1 MTWKR
6 CMSLIEISILKQKIT
21 LYRKHVCK
29 PSRVVGHQVSV
40 HLSWDL
46 GSLLFSPSA
55 LFAAFLQDWGHSMTL
70 MGFFISLTVML
81 KGSSTTLAAHSP
93 VHRLLKSPSHVDARE
108 FDIGFV
114 RSTLFSQAASESF
127 RWWSSSLHEARSGT
141 ELRLRA
147 IDEFYISSNFRLIM
161 QLSPSRQSLSLMV
174 F

>member
-6 CMSLIEISILKQKIT
+6 CMSLIEISILEQKIT

-40 HLSWDL
+40 HLRWDL

-55 LFAAFLQDWGHSMTL
+55 PFAAFQRDWGHSMTL

-93 VHRLLKSPSHVDARE
+93 VHWLLKSPSHVDARE
-108 FDIGFV
+108 FDMGFV
-114 RSTLFSQAASESF
+114 RSTLFSQASSESF
-127 RWWSSSLHEARSGT
+127 RWSSSLHEARSGV

>member
-1 MTWKR
+1 
-6 CMSLIEISILKQKIT
+6 MSLIEISILEQKIT

-40 HLSWDL
+40 HLRWDL

-55 LFAAFLQDWGHSMTL
+55 PFAAFLQDWGHSMTL

-93 VHRLLKSPSHVDARE
+93 VHWLLKSPSHVDARE

-114 RSTLFSQAASESF
+114 RSTLFSQASSESF
-127 RWWSSSLHEARSGT
+127 RWSSSLHEARSGV

-147 IDEFYISSNFRLIM
+147 IDEFYISSNFQLIM

>member
-1 MTWKR
+1 
-6 CMSLIEISILKQKIT
+6 MSLIEISILEQKIT

-40 HLSWDL
+40 HLRWDL

-55 LFAAFLQDWGHSMTL
+55 PFAAFLQDWGHSMTL

-93 VHRLLKSPSHVDARE
+93 VHWLLKSPSHVDASE

-114 RSTLFSQAASESF
+114 RSTLFSQASSESF
-127 RWWSSSLHEARSGT
+127 RWSSSLHEARSGV